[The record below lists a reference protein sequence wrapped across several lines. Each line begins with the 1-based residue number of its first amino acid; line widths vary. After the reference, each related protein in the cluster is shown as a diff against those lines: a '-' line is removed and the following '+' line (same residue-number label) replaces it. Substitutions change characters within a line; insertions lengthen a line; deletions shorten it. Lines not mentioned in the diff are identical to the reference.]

1 MDKENFSS
9 FVNIAQLRADVIE
22 KAELFLDEVN
32 EDNLKAFSEEV
43 KKTAEG
49 TLQKYVF
56 KVYDWYTDGNFS
68 NDQEFLSKFVD
79 LKTGYQQTMLNWIEL
94 NCIVVQQQSFE
105 YPEPPTIPDT
115 KRQIREVAVT
125 GTVGTAIATGL
136 LILTHP
142 WLALAIEL
150 LTVALT
156 YCSYKKHKK
165 SQKQYQMEL
174 EAYEIKINSMK
185 QELVNGVTEDLV
197 NWVNKGVEYSQ
208 TILDTF

>member
-22 KAELFLDEVN
+22 KAELFLNEVN
-32 EDNLKAFSEEV
+32 EDNLKSFSEEV

-49 TLQKYVF
+49 ALQKYIF

-79 LKTGYQQTMLNWIEL
+79 LKTGYQQTMLDWIEQ

-105 YPEPPTIPDT
+105 YPEHPTIPET
-115 KRQIREVAVT
+115 KSQIKEVAVT

-136 LILTHP
+136 LIFTNP

-150 LTVALT
+150 LTVALA
-156 YCSYKKHKK
+156 YSSYKKYKK

-185 QELVNGVTEDLV
+185 HDLVNGVTEDLV

>member
-1 MDKENFSS
+1 MNKENFSS
-9 FVNIAQLRADVIE
+9 FIDIAQLRVDVLE
-22 KAELFLDEVN
+22 KAELFLNEVN
-32 EDNLKAFSEEV
+32 EDNLRSFSEEV

-49 TLQKYVF
+49 TLQKYIF

-79 LKTGYQQTMLNWIEL
+79 LKTGYQQTMLNWIEQ

-105 YPEPPTIPDT
+105 YPEHPTIPET
-115 KRQIREVAVT
+115 KSQIKEVAVT

-136 LILTHP
+136 LIFTNP

-150 LTVALT
+150 LTIALA
-156 YCSYKKHKK
+156 YSSYKKYKK

-174 EAYEIKINSMK
+174 EAYEVKINAMK
-185 QELVNGVTEDLV
+185 NDLVNGVTEDLV
-197 NWVNKGVEYSQ
+197 NWVNKGVEYSES
-208 TILDTF
+208 ILETF